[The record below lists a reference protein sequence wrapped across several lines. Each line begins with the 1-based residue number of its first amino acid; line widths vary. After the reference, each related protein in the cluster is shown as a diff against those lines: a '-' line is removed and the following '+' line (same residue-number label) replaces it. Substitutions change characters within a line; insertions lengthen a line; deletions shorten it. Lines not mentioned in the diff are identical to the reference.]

1 MVDSAWQ
8 RPFWVWEGNYNDNLE
23 IAKKYLKGTVSWSQQ
38 WGSGEKQKNLIEASL
53 QLVVSKE
60 E

>member
-23 IAKKYLKGTVSWSQQ
+23 IAKKYLKGTVEVN
-38 WGSGEKQKNLIEASL
+38 SGGVEKNRKI
-53 QLVVSKE
+53 
-60 E
+60 

>member
-1 MVDSAWQ
+1 MLDKGHFGFGKV
-8 RPFWVWEGNYNDNLE
+8 NYKDNLE
-23 IAKKYLKGTVSWSQQ
+23 IAKKYLKGTVEIN
-38 WGSGEKQKNLIEASL
+38 SGGVEKNRKILIEASL